1 MIDFVRSAFED
12 ADILVYMVELG
23 EKQLKDE
30 QFFKKLQ
37 QASAPLLLLINKID
51 IGNQEALNEAIDHW
65 TAQLPRAE
73 IFPISALEGFGVDQV
88 MARIKAL
95 LPLGPAYYPKD
106 QLTDKT
112 ERFVVSEV
120 IREKILLHYD
130 NEIPYAVEIQVES
143 FKESDTIIHIGS
155 VILVERDTQK
165 GILIGHQG
173 KWLKRVGTEARKD
186 LEQFFAKKIHLEM
199 HVKVSKNWRSDE
211 NKLRSFGYH
220 G

>member
-1 MIDFVRSAFED
+1 
-12 ADILVYMVELG
+12 
-23 EKQLKDE
+23 
-30 QFFKKLQ
+30 
-37 QASAPLLLLINKID
+37 
-51 IGNQEALNEAIDHW
+51 
-65 TAQLPRAE
+65 
-73 IFPISALEGFGVDQV
+73 

-130 NEIPYAVEIQVES
+130 KEIPYAVEIQVES
-143 FKESDTIIHIGS
+143 FKESETIIHIGA
-155 VILVERDTQK
+155 VIMVERDTQK
-165 GILIGHQG
+165 GIIIGHQG
-173 KWLKRVGTEARKD
+173 KGLKRVGTEARKD

-199 HVKVSKNWRSDE
+199 YVKVSKNWRSDE
-211 NKLRSFGYH
+211 NQLRRFGYQ

>member
-1 MIDFVRSAFED
+1 MVFSDTPGIIDPAYKLQESMMDFVRSAFED

-30 QFFKKLQ
+30 QFFYKLQ
-37 QASAPLLLLINKID
+37 QASSPLLLLINKID

-130 NEIPYAVEIQVES
+130 
-143 FKESDTIIHIGS
+143 
-155 VILVERDTQK
+155 
-165 GILIGHQG
+165 
-173 KWLKRVGTEARKD
+173 
-186 LEQFFAKKIHLEM
+186 KKFRM
-199 HVKVSKNWRSDE
+199 P
-211 NKLRSFGYH
+211 
-220 G
+220 